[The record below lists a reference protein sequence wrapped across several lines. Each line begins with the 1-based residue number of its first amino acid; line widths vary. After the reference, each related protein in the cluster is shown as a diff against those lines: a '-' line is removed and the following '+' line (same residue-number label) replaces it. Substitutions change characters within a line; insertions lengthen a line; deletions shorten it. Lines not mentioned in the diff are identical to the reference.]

1 MGFSASSDPRKIT
14 LQWQPRDR
22 SYVYM
27 FQQPPK
33 MARTLILNRNELI
46 FLGGLL
52 AGAAALVLL
61 AMAYVPW

>member
-1 MGFSASSDPRKIT
+1 
-14 LQWQPRDR
+14 
-22 SYVYM
+22 M